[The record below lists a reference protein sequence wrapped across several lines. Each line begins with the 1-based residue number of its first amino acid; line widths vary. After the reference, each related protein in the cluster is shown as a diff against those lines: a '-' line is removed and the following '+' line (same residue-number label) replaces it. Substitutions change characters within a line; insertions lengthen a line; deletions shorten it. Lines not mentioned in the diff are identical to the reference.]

1 MASVLFAVVAE
12 GFDEGGDFQAVDVVA
27 AALSLRFQHVASG
40 FVGVGGDADGV
51 FAFGCIVEWID
62 GCECGTYAVDVCSR
76 RSG

>member
-12 GFDEGGDFQAVDVVA
+12 GFDEGGDFQAVYVVA

-40 FVGVGGDADGV
+40 FACVGGNADGV
-51 FAFGCIVEWID
+51 FPFWCIIEGVD